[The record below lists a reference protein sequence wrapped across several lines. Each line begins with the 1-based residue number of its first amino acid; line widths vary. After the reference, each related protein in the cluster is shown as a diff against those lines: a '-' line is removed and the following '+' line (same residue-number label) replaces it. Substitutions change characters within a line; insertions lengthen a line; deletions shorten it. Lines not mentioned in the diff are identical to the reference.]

1 MNEKNNENIFTKD
14 IYNYDYDYRYS
25 ERLFSRRVKESKKIN
40 EKKTKEIRF
49 YQGIKNLDK
58 EMLSL

>member
-25 ERLFSRRVKESKKIN
+25 ERLFSKKIN
-40 EKKTKEIRF
+40 EKKQKR
-49 YQGIKNLDK
+49 
-58 EMLSL
+58 